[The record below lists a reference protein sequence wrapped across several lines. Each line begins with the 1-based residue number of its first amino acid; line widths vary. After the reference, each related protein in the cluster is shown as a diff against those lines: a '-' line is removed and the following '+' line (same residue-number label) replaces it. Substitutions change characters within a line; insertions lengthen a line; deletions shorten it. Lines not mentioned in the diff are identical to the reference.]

1 MFATIQSTIDEFMLD
16 QQIKGNSPKTIIY
29 YTCALKS
36 FTNFHSADAPLESI
50 TLALLRQYAAS
61 LQNRPLNSVSRQ
73 SYIRAL
79 RAFLTWCYEQDYLPV
94 NYSEKF
100 RLPKAKRQE
109 INVLTDAE
117 ARRLMDS
124 FDQKSTLQLRNYCI
138 CALMLDSGL
147 RMNEVVTLQVEN
159 VHVAEGYAIVN
170 GKGNKQRTVPLGLQG
185 RRALSRYLRQR
196 PAPPNSGPVFVLS
209 NGRPITQTTVKTLF
223 RKLKKDLDMPRL
235 HAHLLRH
242 TFATRFLENGGDIY
256 TLQHILGHTSLEM
269 VRRYVH
275 LTQRKTAVKFPAY
288 SPLDRLVQ

>member
-1 MFATIQSTIDEFMLD
+1 MTTIQNAIDEFMLD

-29 YTCALKS
+29 YTCALKA
-36 FTNFHSADAPLESI
+36 FTGFHGAENPLESI
-50 TLALLRQYAAS
+50 TPTLLRQYAVA
-61 LQNRPLNSVSRQ
+61 LQRRPLNSVSRQ

-79 RAFLTWCYEQDYLPV
+79 RAFLTWCYEQDFLPA

-117 ARRLMDS
+117 AKRLMDS

-147 RMNEVVTLQVEN
+147 RMDEVVTLRVEN
-159 VHVAEGYAIVN
+159 LHVAEGYAIVD
-170 GKGNKQRTVPLGLQG
+170 GKGSKQRTVPLGLVG
-185 RRALSRYLRQR
+185 RRALSRYLRRR
-196 PAPPNSGPVFVLS
+196 PAPPDSGPVFVLS
-209 NGRPITQTTVKTLF
+209 NGKPIIQTTVKTLF
-223 RKLKKDLDMPRL
+223 RKLKKKLEMPRL

-242 TFATRFLENGGDIY
+242 TFATRFLENGGDMY
-256 TLQHILGHTSLEM
+256 TLQQILGHTSLEM

-275 LTQRKTAVKFPAY
+275 LTQRKTVVKFPEY
-288 SPLDRLVQ
+288 SPLDRLAQ